1 MYKMYIEDIYDDNAY
16 LFANNSSILADSSL
30 TFILPYLNT
39 LDNIMEFRHGRQ
51 LFDRYLDEYRDYK
64 LDKVKRAVYINMV
77 TNKYKYEKL
86 ISLDETN
93 YNPLDEY
100 DVIKQYGVD
109 KTTSN
114 YGIDKT
120 TKAYGEDKTTSNY
133 GEDKTT
139 LDVGET
145 TTTNTTAPRNETST
159 DYTTAFDTAVEKETG
174 KTTSATNQTVDTI
187 GVSSHIDET
196 TRDARTD
203 TSTRDARTDTSTR
216 DAKVDTSTRDA
227 RTDSESGRRTN
238 AMDLI
243 NKQRNIANHN
253 TLNIIIDDTLNML
266 TYAMYL

>member
-1 MYKMYIEDIYDDNAY
+1 MYKMYIEDIYDDNAH
-16 LFANNSSILADSSL
+16 LFVNNSSITTDATL
-30 TFILPYLNT
+30 TFILPYLAT
-39 LDNIMEFRHGRQ
+39 LDNIMEFKHGRQ
-51 LFDRYLDEYRDYK
+51 LFDRYLDENRDYK
-64 LDKVKRAVYINMV
+64 LDKIKRTVYVNLI

-120 TKAYGEDKTTSNY
+120 TNVFGQDKKTSNY

-139 LDVGET
+139 LDVGAT
-145 TTTNTTAPRNETST
+145 TTTNTTAPRTDTST
-159 DYTTAFDTAVEKETG
+159 DYSTAFDSAVEKVTA
-174 KTTSATNQTVDTI
+174 KTTNTTAQTVDTI
-187 GVSSHIDET
+187 GVSAHTDET

-203 TSTRDARTDTSTR
+203 TSTRDARTDTSTK

-243 NKQRNIANHN
+243 AKARGVASHN
-253 TLNIIIDDTLNML
+253 TLNVIINDTLNML